1 MNILVGMF
9 HTGLN
14 SLQKLES
21 RAMRRREAY
30 ASISDV
36 ELAQYNQNVLN
47 NNPFT
52 VFDTYEAFR
61 VYRNQLMLQQMTGQE
76 LAMLIKEEEEDF
88 IINSSEL
95 NINCCIMM
103 LDMVLKQFNIQKST
117 HHLGIF
123 NGLSKELLLLMSKQL
138 ILPWAKKHKCK
149 QQFGFLSAENTTT
162 TTTSSS
168 LASSTSTNVGAATSI
183 IPISTTNISSNS
195 FCQFCEEYVLWFT
208 FAKDILI
215 YISPKQEID
224 LPEINF
230 NHLLDTYSSGIS
242 LQGQTNAAAA
252 AQNEMNND
260 EKPKKAESKT
270 DPDVGVWV
278 TSDGVYYFKFIHL
291 SPHLQ
296 LLYSMLKELYRV
308 PDVDAFCNLMVCLKM
323 LIIHCDCLELANK
336 EQKGFLIYSLEKMLV
351 PRFLFFNLL
360 YQSSDLISIKY
371 HFIQNNLIEKKRIS
385 NNNYFINK

>member
-1 MNILVGMF
+1 MSILVAMF

-30 ASISDV
+30 ASISDF

-103 LDMVLKQFNIQKST
+103 LDTILKQFNIHRST

-123 NGLSKELLLLMSKQL
+123 NNMSKELLLLMSKQL

-149 QQFGFLSAENTTT
+149 QQFGFLSADTAVAGGIGS
-162 TTTSSS
+162 TTSPSMS
-168 LASSTSTNVGAATSI
+168 TNPTSASSTIAVSTAAANLS
-183 IPISTTNISSNS
+183 STGS

-224 LPEINF
+224 LPEIIF
-230 NHLLDTYSSGIS
+230 NHLLDTY
-242 LQGQTNAAAA
+242 GQTAPVNSNN
-252 AQNEMNND
+252 QQQQIEMTSTNNK
-260 EKPKKAESKT
+260 EATETKPKISESKT
-270 DPDVGVWV
+270 DPDVGIWV
-278 TSDGVYYFKFIHL
+278 TSDGVYYFKFMHL

-308 PDVDAFCNLMVCLKM
+308 PDVDAFCNLLVCLKM

-336 EQKGFLIYSLEKMLV
+336 EQKGFLIYSLEKNARTKVHNKKKKLSML
-351 PRFLFFNLL
+351 N
-360 YQSSDLISIKY
+360 
-371 HFIQNNLIEKKRIS
+371 
-385 NNNYFINK
+385 